1 MIRRL
6 RTVLAGFLALFHK
19 EKSEQ
24 ELQEEL
30 SSYLQAS
37 AEEKIG
43 TGMSELEALRAAR
56 LEMGSGEAIK
66 EEVRAAGL
74 ENALESCWQDL
85 RYALRTLRKSPGFA
99 LLSMLTLAL
108 GIGANA
114 ALFSIV
120 NTALLQP
127 LPFKDPSRL
136 MMLFEGLPQ
145 IGSPQI
151 PFSAP
156 DFTIFNRG
164 QKSFAAVGAI
174 QDKEFELSGRGE
186 PDRVIGARVSASIFP
201 MLGIAPA
208 LGRFFTAEEDVP
220 GRNLAVLSFG
230 LWQRRYGGRP
240 DIAGETIELDRQPYT
255 VIGVMPRH
263 FVLPLPGAPANFLP
277 AALWVPM
284 AFTPA
289 ELQGWGTRY
298 DLTILARL
306 RPGVTLQ
313 QARSEGQALG
323 AAIESQYPQD
333 ILKDFYGARLEFP
346 VVPWRQ
352 QVAGPVRSLLL
363 VLMAAV
369 GLVLLIACAN
379 VATLLVSRAVARQRE
394 IAVRRALGATRAR
407 VLRQLLLESLVLA
420 LLGGGLGLVLA
431 FWGKDALLALS
442 PADIPLPQNVR
453 FGPGMLL
460 FVLGLSCLT
469 AVLFGLAPAW
479 HTAGTDLQQS
489 LQEGGGRSRSA
500 GRSRY
505 RLQGTLVA
513 VEFGVA
519 LVLLIGAGLLIR
531 SFGKLLGT
539 DLGFDPAHVLTM
551 EIPLPAQ
558 AYPRAPQIRNFYQ
571 RLSEEV
577 SSLPGVKQAGI
588 ADDLPLEAA
597 VFHTMEIEGRPQV
610 GKPPAVAETWV
621 LGNYFQT
628 MRIPLGEGRLF
639 TPQDNENSQPVV
651 IVSQRMAKEYWPGQ
665 DPIGKRLRQEGNQPW
680 ITIVGVAGDVNDGPV
695 GRPRQPHIYIP
706 FLQLSDSLTADNV
719 VGEARSMNLAL
730 RVAGDPAALAS
741 AVVARVHSLDPD
753 VAVANLATMPQVVS
767 SSLAGPRFN
776 TSLLSLFAGF
786 ALFLSAIGIYGVL
799 AYAVSQQRHEIG
811 IRMALG
817 ARPRH
822 VLRFVLAWGTRLAC
836 LGAVFGILAAFAL
849 TRLMKGL
856 LYGVGATDPLTFAGV
871 TLLLLG
877 VALLASYIP
886 ARRATKVDPMVA
898 LRCE

>member
-1 MIRRL
+1 MRRL
-6 RTVLAGFLALFHK
+6 RSGLAGFLALFRK
-19 EKSEQ
+19 QKSEQ

-37 AEEKIG
+37 AEEKIHA
-43 TGMSELEALRAAR
+43 GMSADEALRAAR

-66 EEVRAAGL
+66 EEVRAAGW

-85 RYALRTLRKSPGFA
+85 RYALRTLRKSPGFT
-99 LLSMLTLAL
+99 LLSVFTLAL

-127 LPFKDPSRL
+127 LPFKDPTRL

-145 IGSPQI
+145 IGSPKI

-156 DFTIFNRG
+156 DFATFKRG
-164 QKSFAAVGAI
+164 EKSFAAVGAV
-174 QDKEFELSGRGE
+174 QDKEFEVSGKGE
-186 PDRVIGARVSASIFP
+186 PERVIGARVSASIFP

-208 LGRFFTAEEDVP
+208 LGRFFTPEEDVP
-220 GRNLAVLSFG
+220 GRNVAMLSYG

-240 DIAGETIELDRQPYT
+240 DVVGETIDLDRQPYT

-263 FVLPLPGAPANFLP
+263 FVLPLPGSPANFLP

-289 ELQGWGTRY
+289 ELQDWGTRY
-298 DLTILARL
+298 DLTILALL

-333 ILKDFYGARLEFP
+333 ILKDFYDARLELP
-346 VVPWRQ
+346 VVPWREE
-352 QVAGPVRSLLL
+352 VVGPVRPLLL

-379 VATLLVSRAVARQRE
+379 VATLLVSRAVARHRE

-407 VLRQLLLESLVLA
+407 VLRQLLSESLLLA
-420 LLGGGLGLVLA
+420 LAGGGLGMLLA

-442 PADIPLPQNVR
+442 PADIPLPQNVG
-453 FGPGMLL
+453 FGSGVLL

-479 HTAGTDLQQS
+479 YTAGTDLQQS
-489 LQEGGGRSRSA
+489 LQEGGRSRA
-500 GRSRY
+500 TGRSRY
-505 RLQGTLVA
+505 RLQGAFVA
-513 VEFGVA
+513 VEFGLA

-531 SFGKLLGT
+531 SFGKLLQT
-539 DLGFDPAHVLTM
+539 ELGFQPAHVLAM

-558 AYPRAPQIRNFYQ
+558 AYPHAPQIRNFYQ
-571 RLSEEV
+571 RLSDEV
-577 SSLPGVKQAGI
+577 SSLPGVKSAGI
-588 ADDLPLEAA
+588 ADDVPLRAA
-597 VFHTMEIEGRPQV
+597 VFHTLEIEGRPQA

-628 MRIPLGEGRLF
+628 MRIPLREGRLF
-639 TPQDNENSQPVV
+639 TPQDNENSQSVV
-651 IVSQRMAKEYWPGQ
+651 IISRQMAKQYWPGQ
-665 DPIGKRLRQEGNQPW
+665 DPIGKRLRHEENQPW
-680 ITIVGVAGDVNDGPV
+680 ITIVGVVGDVDDGPV

-706 FLQLSDSLTADNV
+706 FLQLSDALTAENV
-719 VGEARSMNLAL
+719 TGVARSMNLAV
-730 RVAGDPAALAS
+730 RTAGDPAALAS
-741 AVVARVHSLDPD
+741 SVVARVHSLDPD
-753 VAVANLATMPQVVS
+753 VAVANIATMPQIVS

-836 LGAVFGILAAFAL
+836 LGAVFGIVAAFAL

-856 LYGVGATDPLTFAGV
+856 LYGVGAADPLTFAGV
-871 TLLLLG
+871 TLLLLS
-877 VALLASYIP
+877 VASLASYIP

>member
-1 MIRRL
+1 MRGL
-6 RTVLAGFLALFHK
+6 SSLLAGFLALLRK
-19 EKSEQ
+19 EKAEQ
-24 ELQEEL
+24 ELEEEL
-30 SSYLQAS
+30 SSYLEAS
-37 AEEKIG
+37 AKEKVRA
-43 TGMSELEALRAAR
+43 GMSEEGARRAAR
-56 LEMGSGEAIK
+56 LELGGSETIK
-66 EEVRAAGL
+66 EEVRAAGW
-74 ENALESCWQDL
+74 ENALETCWQDF
-85 RYALRTLRKSPGFA
+85 RYAVRTLRKSPGFT
-99 LLSMLTLAL
+99 LLAVLTLAL

-120 NTALLQP
+120 NTVLLQH

-136 MMLFEGLPQ
+136 MMLYEGLPQ
-145 IGSPQI
+145 VGSPKI
-151 PFSAP
+151 PFSTP
-156 DFTIFNRG
+156 DFTVFKRG
-164 QKSFAAVGAI
+164 QKSFAAVGAV
-174 QDKEFELSGRGE
+174 QDKEFEVSGKGE
-186 PDRVIGARVSASIFP
+186 PERVIGARVSASIFP

-220 GRNLAVLSFG
+220 GRNVAVLSYG

-240 DIAGETIELDRQPYT
+240 DIVGETIELDRQPYT

-263 FVLPLPGAPANFLP
+263 FVFPLPGPPANFLP

-298 DLTILARL
+298 DLSVFGRL
-306 RPGVTLQ
+306 RPGVTLL
-313 QARSEGQALG
+313 QARSEGHALG
-323 AAIESQYPQD
+323 GAIEALYPQD
-333 ILKDFYGARLEFP
+333 ILKDFYGARLELP
-346 VVPWRQ
+346 VTLWRQ
-352 QVAGPVRSLLL
+352 EVVGPVRPLLL

-407 VLRQLLLESLVLA
+407 LLRQLLSESLLLA
-420 LLGGGLGLVLA
+420 LVGGGLGLLLA
-431 FWGKDALLALS
+431 FWGKGALLARA
-442 PADIPLPQNVR
+442 PADIPLPQNIG
-453 FGPGMLL
+453 FGPGVLL
-460 FVLGLSCLT
+460 FVLGISFLT

-479 HTAGTDLQQS
+479 YTAGADLQQS
-489 LQEGGGRSRSA
+489 LQEGGRSRA
-500 GRSRY
+500 TGRARH
-505 RLQGTLVA
+505 RLQGTFVA
-513 VEFGVA
+513 VEFGLA

-539 DLGFDPAHVLTM
+539 DLGFEPDHVLTM

-571 RLSEEV
+571 RLSDEV
-577 SSLPGVKQAGI
+577 PSLPGVTQAGM

-597 VFHTMEIEGRPQV
+597 VFHTLEIEGRPQV

-621 LGNYFQT
+621 LGKYFQT
-628 MRIPLGEGRLF
+628 MHIPLREGRLF

-651 IVSQRMAKEYWPGQ
+651 IISQRMAQQYWPGQ
-665 DPIGKRLRQEGNQPW
+665 DPVGKRLRHEENQPW
-680 ITIVGVAGDVNDGPV
+680 ITIVGVVGDVNDGPV

-706 FLQLSDSLTADNV
+706 FLQLSDALTAENV
-719 VGEARSMNLAL
+719 IGVARSMNLAV
-730 RVAGDPAALAS
+730 RTVGDPAALSS

-753 VAVANLATMPQVVS
+753 VAVANIATMSQVVN

-836 LGAVFGILAAFAL
+836 LGAAFGIVAALAL

-871 TLLLLG
+871 TLLLLV

-886 ARRATKVDPMVA
+886 AHRATRVDPMIA

>member
-1 MIRRL
+1 
-6 RTVLAGFLALFHK
+6 
-19 EKSEQ
+19 
-24 ELQEEL
+24 
-30 SSYLQAS
+30 
-37 AEEKIG
+37 
-43 TGMSELEALRAAR
+43 
-56 LEMGSGEAIK
+56 
-66 EEVRAAGL
+66 
-74 ENALESCWQDL
+74 
-85 RYALRTLRKSPGFA
+85 SPGFT
-99 LLSMLTLAL
+99 LLAVLTLAL

-120 NTALLQP
+120 NTVLLQP

-136 MMLFEGLPQ
+136 MMLYEGLPQ
-145 IGSPQI
+145 VGSPKI

-156 DFTIFNRG
+156 DFSMVRRG
-164 QKSFAAVGAI
+164 QKSFESVGAI
-174 QDKEFELSGRGE
+174 QDKEFELSGHGE
-186 PDRVIGARVSASIFP
+186 PDRIIGARVSASIFP
-201 MLGIAPA
+201 MLGVPPV
-208 LGRFFTAEEDVP
+208 LGRFFRPEEDAP
-220 GRNLAVLSFG
+220 GQNVAVLSYG
-230 LWQRRYGGRP
+230 LWQSRYGGRP
-240 DIAGETIELDRQPYT
+240 DIVGDTIELDRQPYT
-255 VIGVMPRH
+255 VIGVMPKH
-263 FVLPLPGAPANFLP
+263 FVFPLPGPRANFLP

-289 ELQGWGTRY
+289 ELQGWGLRY
-298 DLTILARL
+298 DLSVLARL
-306 RPGVTLQ
+306 RQGVTVQ
-313 QARSEGQALG
+313 QANSEGQALG

-333 ILKDFYGARLEFP
+333 VLKDFYGARLVLP
-346 VVPWRQ
+346 VFTWGEEVR
-352 QVAGPVRSLLL
+352 GPVRPLLL

-379 VATLLVSRAVARQRE
+379 VATLLVSRAAARQRE

-407 VLRQLLLESLVLA
+407 LLRQLLSESLLLA
-420 LLGGGLGLVLA
+420 LVGGGLGLLLA
-431 FWGKDALLALS
+431 FWGKGALLALA
-442 PADIPLPQNVR
+442 PADIPLPQNVG

-460 FVLGLSCLT
+460 FVLGISFLT

-479 HTAGTDLQQS
+479 YTAGADLQQS
-489 LQEGGGRSRSA
+489 LQEGGRSRST
-500 GRSRY
+500 GRARH
-505 RLQGTLVA
+505 RLQGTFVA

-588 ADDLPLEAA
+588 ADDLPLQAA

-628 MRIPLGEGRLF
+628 MRIPLREGRLF

-753 VAVANLATMPQVVS
+753 VAVANIAAMPQVVS

-786 ALFLSAIGIYGVL
+786 AL
-799 AYAVSQQRHEIG
+799 
-811 IRMALG
+811 
-817 ARPRH
+817 
-822 VLRFVLAWGTRLAC
+822 
-836 LGAVFGILAAFAL
+836 
-849 TRLMKGL
+849 
-856 LYGVGATDPLTFAGV
+856 
-871 TLLLLG
+871 
-877 VALLASYIP
+877 
-886 ARRATKVDPMVA
+886 
-898 LRCE
+898 